1 MVIEIF
7 EKIDTY
13 KRLNET
19 DTFFRFFLDIQLR
32 SIFFFLSNINYQI
45 KKVIMIMI
53 SIPLDVF
60 SFTEFGLVTRV

>member
-19 DTFFRFFLDIQLR
+19 DTFFRIFLDIQLR
-32 SIFFFLSNINYQI
+32 SIFFFYQI
-45 KKVIMIMI
+45 STIKSKK
-53 SIPLDVF
+53 L
-60 SFTEFGLVTRV
+60 L

>member
-19 DTFFRFFLDIQLR
+19 DTFFRIFLDIQLR
-32 SIFFFLSNINYQI
+32 SIFFFIKYQLSNQKSYYDNDFHT
-45 KKVIMIMI
+45 
-53 SIPLDVF
+53 S
-60 SFTEFGLVTRV
+60 